1 MRNVLVII
9 LKFTVLSN
17 KPLFYVI
24 SMSKINVAEIMSQ
37 KFALELN
44 GALAMENAGM
54 ERLRTRIDETLLP
67 DAKQQMQHHLQES
80 LVHQQR
86 LQQLITNL
94 GGKPTEEKMGLP
106 IPKYPQ
112 SMAEMMKN
120 TMTKQEWELK
130 RSEEDLINESAETIC
145 YQMLIQKAQMA
156 GGVFQNAI
164 EPLSLNM
171 KDEAKMADWIKT
183 NSPGMMAQLW
193 PQIQSAIASASSP
206 SSSLPPPNP
215 RIKMKSL
222 VWHGPMDVRIDDKP
236 QPTIQHP
243 EDIVLRIT
251 STAICGSDL
260 HLYHGTVPGMQ
271 PGQTLGH
278 EFMGIVEEAG
288 PHVTEVKVG
297 DKLVIPFNIACGQC
311 HWCRNNYWSQ
321 CDRANPKS
329 GDIGAAFGY
338 TQLLGGYD
346 GGQAEY
352 VGSHLQTQTRR

>member
-1 MRNVLVII
+1 
-9 LKFTVLSN
+9 
-17 KPLFYVI
+17 
-24 SMSKINVAEIMSQ
+24 MSKINIAEIMSQ

-54 ERLRTRIDETLLP
+54 ERLQTRIDETLLP

-171 KDEAKMADWIKT
+171 NDEAKMADWIKT
-183 NSPGMMAQLW
+183 NSPGMMIQLW
-193 PQIQSAIASASSP
+193 PQIQAAIASASSP
-206 SSSLPPPNP
+206 SSS
-215 RIKMKSL
+215 SS
-222 VWHGPMDVRIDDKP
+222 
-236 QPTIQHP
+236 PTQ
-243 EDIVLRIT
+243 
-251 STAICGSDL
+251 
-260 HLYHGTVPGMQ
+260 
-271 PGQTLGH
+271 
-278 EFMGIVEEAG
+278 
-288 PHVTEVKVG
+288 
-297 DKLVIPFNIACGQC
+297 
-311 HWCRNNYWSQ
+311 SQ
-321 CDRANPKS
+321 
-329 GDIGAAFGY
+329 
-338 TQLLGGYD
+338 
-346 GGQAEY
+346 
-352 VGSHLQTQTRR
+352 